1 MKSRVTSQQVAK
13 QAGVSRTTV
22 SFILNDVPGVK
33 FPQETKDRVFNA
45 AEELGYVRD
54 EAARTLASGKTYTV
68 GLVLRQTE
76 HLKVDS
82 FISQAMYGLNEV
94 CNRHGFRILIESAD
108 DIDRAGTYS
117 GLVRAKKIDGVIVIN
132 ARMDD
137 RQLYAL
143 VDEGFP
149 TVLIGSV
156 GHSKEYA
163 VVHTSKAEQIVAHL
177 ITLGHQH
184 IAHVTLAPLS
194 DHSVSFE
201 RLESYRRTLDKAG
214 IKTGDELVRFG
225 NYSAES
231 GFEAMQELLR
241 VKPYPTAGN
250 DTIALGVIAAI
261 GQKGLRIPQDIAVVG
276 YDDIPISAYT
286 SPPLTTVH
294 LPAVEP
300 GRIAG
305 EMLISLVRGEEPKE
319 RIVRLETELIV
330 RESCG
335 ASSKGKKLKVKG

>member
-1 MKSRVTSQQVAK
+1 MKPRVTSQHVAA

-22 SFILNDVPGVK
+22 SFILNDVPGIK
-33 FPQETKDRVFNA
+33 FPQETKERVLQA
-45 AEELGYVRD
+45 AEDLGYVPD
-54 EAARTLASGKTYTV
+54 AAARTLASGKTYTV

-82 FISQAMYGLNEV
+82 FISQAIYGLNEV

-108 DIDRAGTYS
+108 DINRLGTYRS
-117 GLVRAKKIDGVIVIN
+117 IVNAKKIDGVVVIN

-137 RQLYAL
+137 EQLYEL

-163 VVHTSKAEQIVAHL
+163 VVHKSKSQQVVEHL
-177 ITLGHQH
+177 VSLGHKS

-201 RLESYRRTLDKAG
+201 RLQSYRRVLNKAG

-231 GFEAMQELLR
+231 GFEAMKDLLLE
-241 VKPYPTAGN
+241 KPYPTAVFAGN

-261 GQKGLRIPQDIAVVG
+261 GQKGLRIPQDVAVVG
-276 YDDIPISAYT
+276 YDDIPVSAYT

-319 RIVRLETELIV
+319 RVVKLETELII

-335 ASSKGKKLKVKG
+335 ASLLVKR